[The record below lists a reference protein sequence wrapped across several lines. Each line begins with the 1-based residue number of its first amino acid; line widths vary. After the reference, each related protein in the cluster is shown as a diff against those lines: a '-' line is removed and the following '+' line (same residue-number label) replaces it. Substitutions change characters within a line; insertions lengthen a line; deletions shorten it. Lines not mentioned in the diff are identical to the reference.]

1 MKEFFQVLGR
11 HKLRHST
18 SSVTTEMLKDMNK
31 SMMIENTNL
40 ELKKTDFAK
49 DEDQRNLIKLLLNST
64 IGKFASRPR
73 VNTKFVN
80 SKKEF
85 YDVLCTEDVCLA
97 EVLGDVAKL
106 TVKERKKIYSSKG
119 SMVITAYITARTRI
133 MLHKYVMLI
142 ANSGYSL
149 YYTDC
154 DSLFFSGPKNQKVP
168 LPVGTSFGDFKE
180 VYKNIVSFSCVGRKR
195 YCVTINEENKKKSVK
210 KISGLALD
218 SMMTKEEVTEE
229 TFQDFIQGLEENEI
243 VTKPV
248 LQPKKRRRKNIPEKI
263 LIPHKF
269 SNKSLVER
277 KALQRLPTFDTKR
290 IITKPWGYTVY

>member
-1 MKEFFQVLGR
+1 MHTWREVHLFLALSFITKIFFSERAIIGHYTIIELEYAKTLGYSIQLYEVYDYYEEDTILKEFFQVLGR

-97 EVLGDVAKL
+97 EVRGDVAKL

-133 MLHKYVMLI
+133 MLHKYAMLI

-210 KISGLALD
+210 KYLD
-218 SMMTKEEVTEE
+218 
-229 TFQDFIQGLEENEI
+229 
-243 VTKPV
+243 
-248 LQPKKRRRKNIPEKI
+248 
-263 LIPHKF
+263 
-269 SNKSLVER
+269 
-277 KALQRLPTFDTKR
+277 
-290 IITKPWGYTVY
+290 